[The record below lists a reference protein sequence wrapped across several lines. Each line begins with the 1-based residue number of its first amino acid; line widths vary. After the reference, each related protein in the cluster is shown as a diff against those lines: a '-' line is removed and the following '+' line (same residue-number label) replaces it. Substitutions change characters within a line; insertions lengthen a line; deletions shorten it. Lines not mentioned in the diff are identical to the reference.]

1 MVCEFSRPM
10 DGQIYNIGPNPCFN
24 GIWSARASAGASYA
38 PTEGVLI
45 LVLMEYG
52 LRVYPVGSFCR
63 RSIYVLIL
71 VLMEY
76 GLRE

>member
-1 MVCEFSRPM
+1 M

-52 LRVYPVGSFCR
+52 LRGAIRFSL
-63 RSIYVLIL
+63 SL
-71 VLMEY
+71 
-76 GLRE
+76 GLYSPNPCFNGIWSASLSGW